1 MLRTQLAGQ
10 GIHFLVY
17 VDDFLVVGDTLEKT
31 LIKGMRALEEL
42 LDVLGLQWALHKRRG
57 PARALEFLGILIA
70 NLPDL
75 EGRPLVAVGEK
86 RRQRMLTLFESWLAR
101 RSPPPTPW
109 SPSPKRLEVAP
120 KEMAELLG
128 LLVFIAP
135 CIPKAGYTCRPCC
148 ALLPGSQS
156 TGGGAVCASSTG
168 SCKIST

>member
-75 EGRPLVAVGEK
+75 SRGEAAPTDADALRILASQTEPSADTMVSVAQAPRGGPEGDG
-86 RRQRMLTLFESWLAR
+86 
-101 RSPPPTPW
+101 
-109 SPSPKRLEVAP
+109 
-120 KEMAELLG
+120 
-128 LLVFIAP
+128 
-135 CIPKAGYTCRPCC
+135 
-148 ALLPGSQS
+148 
-156 TGGGAVCASSTG
+156 
-168 SCKIST
+168 

>member
-86 RRQRMLTLFESWLAR
+86 RRQRMLT
-101 RSPPPTPW
+101 PPN
-109 SPSPKRLEVAP
+109 
-120 KEMAELLG
+120 
-128 LLVFIAP
+128 
-135 CIPKAGYTCRPCC
+135 
-148 ALLPGSQS
+148 PG
-156 TGGGAVCASSTG
+156 
-168 SCKIST
+168 